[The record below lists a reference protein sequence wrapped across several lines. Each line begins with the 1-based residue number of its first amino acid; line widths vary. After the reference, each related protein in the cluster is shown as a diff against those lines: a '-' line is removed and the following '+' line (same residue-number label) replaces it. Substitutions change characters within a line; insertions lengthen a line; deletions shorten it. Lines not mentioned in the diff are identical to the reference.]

1 MLYEQS
7 CKQVEDQLDITYIL
21 KQMRKVDKLAEL
33 LLSEGQIQLLDYFD
47 IRRNERS
54 MRKNI
59 ESLFENKKQPYEK
72 QIDCKILAYL
82 LPVDLQQR
90 VLSRQKDDISQS
102 QVLDQSQ
109 IQITNQSHTYS
120 KAHINEDE
128 IYKDFN
134 SVPRERL
141 FNPKTG
147 ILVPPPLPFSPRNQ
161 PSISRDRNARRIS
174 VNDYFK

>member
-1 MLYEQS
+1 
-7 CKQVEDQLDITYIL
+7 
-21 KQMRKVDKLAEL
+21 MRKVDKLAEL
-33 LLSEGQIQLLDYFD
+33 LLSEGQNQLLEFFD
-47 IRRNERS
+47 IRRKERS
-54 MRKNI
+54 LRKSI
-59 ESLFENKKQPYEK
+59 EQLVENKKQALEK
-72 QIDCKILAYL
+72 QIDTKMLSQL
-82 LPVDLQQR
+82 LPVDLQLR
-90 VLSRQKDDISQS
+90 VLSRQKEEISQS

-109 IQITNQSHTYS
+109 ILITNHSHTNS
-120 KAHINEDE
+120 KANLNEDE

-134 SVPRERL
+134 SVPREKL